1 MVVVGGAVIAVSDGI
16 EWAMKCEAA
25 GREGG
30 VDEGLTE
37 SVQECPQV
45 YSNMGYASKKR
56 LFSILKIF
64 SLSLSAFNLTE

>member
-16 EWAMKCEAA
+16 EWGRTCEAA

-30 VDEGLTE
+30 VDEGLTQ

-45 YSNMGYASKKR
+45 YNTMDYSSKKR

-64 SLSLSAFNLTE
+64 LSLSAFNLTE